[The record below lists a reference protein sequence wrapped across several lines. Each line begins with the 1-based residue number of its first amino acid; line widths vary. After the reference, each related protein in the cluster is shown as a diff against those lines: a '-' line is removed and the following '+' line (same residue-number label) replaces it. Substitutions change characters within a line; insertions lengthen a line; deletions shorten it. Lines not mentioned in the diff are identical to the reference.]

1 MPQNTFRALP
11 LVSLYELLASS
22 TRDMLEAYDS
32 GHDDLI
38 AFKALRK
45 QVESLLTVIEEKR
58 KAQKN

>member
-1 MPQNTFRALP
+1 MPHNTFRALP

-22 TRDMLEAYDS
+22 TRDMLEAFDS
-32 GHDDLI
+32 GQDHMT

-45 QVESLLTVIEEKR
+45 QVESLLTIIEEKR